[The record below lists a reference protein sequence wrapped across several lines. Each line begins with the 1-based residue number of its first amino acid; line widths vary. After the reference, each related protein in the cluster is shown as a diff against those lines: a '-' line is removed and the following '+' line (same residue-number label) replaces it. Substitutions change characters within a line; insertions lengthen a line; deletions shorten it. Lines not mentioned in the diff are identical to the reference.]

1 MQAVLANLSISIS
14 EFKKNPTKVLREAG
28 KQPVAVLTHNK
39 PAFYLVEPGLFE
51 ALVERLEDV
60 ELAELAAK
68 RMAKG
73 EKRIRVKLEDL

>member
-51 ALVERLEDV
+51 ALVERLEDI

-73 EKRIRVKLEDL
+73 EKRIRVKLADL